1 MNLLQSTKTYD
12 ELLTLMEAC
21 GYSALHIKRVKR
33 EINWLAVNQDDYG
46 ITSYE
51 EAYRIRSGLTESE
64 PMMEQYRAVY
74 SLFKR
79 YCAYGDMTVQTREP
93 LFRRD
98 TYTQLNPYFKPCLM
112 PMKNQAKNAA

>member
-51 EAYRIRSGLTESE
+51 EAYRIRSGKTESE

-74 SLFKR
+74 SLFKVLR
-79 YCAYGDMTVQTREP
+79 LWGHDRTDTGTVIP
-93 LFRRD
+93 AGHLYPVKSLF
-98 TYTQLNPYFKPCLM
+98 
-112 PMKNQAKNAA
+112 